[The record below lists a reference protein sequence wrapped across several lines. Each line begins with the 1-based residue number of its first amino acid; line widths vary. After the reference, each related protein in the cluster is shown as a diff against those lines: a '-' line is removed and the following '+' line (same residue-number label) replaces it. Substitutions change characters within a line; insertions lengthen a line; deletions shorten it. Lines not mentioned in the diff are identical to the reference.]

1 MTDIFI
7 IDAQAVKIAAVV
19 AGYDDQAQ
27 VAKELGISRHT
38 VAKIFTGDMTVKL
51 VHFLAFAAL
60 CNVTADSLLV
70 LVPAEVVA

>member
-7 IDAQAVKIAAVV
+7 IDTKAVLLASIR
-19 AGYDDQAQ
+19 AGYNTQAQ
-27 VAKELGISRHT
+27 VEAALNLSPPT
-38 VAKIFTGDMTVKL
+38 VKKIFHGDMGVRL

-60 CNVTADSLLV
+60 CGVTTDSLLV